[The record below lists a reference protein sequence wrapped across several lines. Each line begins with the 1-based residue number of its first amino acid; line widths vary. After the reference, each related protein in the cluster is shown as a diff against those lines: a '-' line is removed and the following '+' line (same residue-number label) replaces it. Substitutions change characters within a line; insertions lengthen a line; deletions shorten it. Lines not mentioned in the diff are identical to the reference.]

1 MAVSGHV
8 SLVGAGPGDPD
19 LLTLKAARVI
29 SQADCI
35 VYDRLIGPAVLDLAK
50 PEAKRIFVGKEAG
63 YHPLPQDEINALIA
77 KEARAGRAVVR
88 LKGGDPFIFG
98 RGGEEALYL
107 TRQGIPF
114 EVIPG
119 ITAAAGC
126 AAQAK
131 IPLTHRGLAT
141 GVQFITGHHSKD
153 GSLDLNW
160 PALTNPD
167 CTLVVYMGVGNMP
180 TIAANL
186 MAAGR
191 AANTPVAAI
200 CQGTSPEQTIITGC
214 LENISDLIEAE
225 GLKPPTLFIIG
236 EVVSLTHTLRLA
248 GVREFPETAG
258 DGAKKTKLP
267 TPTL

>member
-1 MAVSGHV
+1 MVASGFV
-8 SLVGAGPGDPD
+8 SLVGAGPGDPE
-19 LLTLKAARVI
+19 LLTVKAVKALEG
-29 SQADCI
+29 ADCVI
-35 VYDRLIGPAVLDLAK
+35 YDRLVGPAILELAK
-50 PEAKRIFVGKEAG
+50 PGAKRLFVGKEPG
-63 YHPLPQDEINALIA
+63 HHPLPQDDINALIA
-77 KEARAGRAVVR
+77 QEARAGQTVVR

-107 TRQGIPF
+107 TRHGIPF

-126 AAQAK
+126 AAQAG

-141 GVQFITGHHSKD
+141 GVRFITGHHSED

-160 PALTNPD
+160 PALTDPD

-180 TIAANL
+180 VIAENL
-186 MAAGR
+186 MHAGR

-200 CQGTSPEQTIITGC
+200 CQGTSPEQTIVTGC
-214 LENISDLIEAE
+214 LENIVELIEAE

-236 EVVSLTHTLRLA
+236 EVVNLTHTLRLA
-248 GVREFPETAG
+248 EVQDLLKPAA
-258 DGAKKTKLP
+258 DGTEKSRLP
-267 TPTL
+267 SAAV